1 MKKSQIVESD
11 IFSHFISLGYL
22 PRWIVLIIDVLLCA
36 FSLWVASALVMGVY
50 VEPPHFESLLPLWA
64 AYLLLVCVCVTTFW
78 MFHTY
83 SGILRYSNFVDIVK
97 VMCAVL
103 GQFVAMFCINEVAH
117 ALGGK
122 LIFMRWTLVFYAIV
136 AFLLLLLLR
145 MSVKV
150 LFDYLVAHNGQMK
163 PVAVY
168 GTKSAGIGIAKMIR
182 SSDNLKFRLAAFI
195 DDVPDVNKKNIFG
208 VQVLSTH
215 NADNLLH
222 FLAKHKIR
230 TIVVSPIKLKEI
242 DPETDLDIF
251 IENNIEVLT
260 VPSMNQWH
268 ENSPMPA
275 TMRPDFKNLQIEDLL
290 ERPAIE
296 IEKSHIVSQLQGK
309 VVMITGAAGS
319 IGSEI
324 VRQLVNYKPKLI
336 VLYDNAETPLHNLRL
351 ELEERKTHCPYVL
364 CIGDMRNRS
373 RLENVIT
380 TYRPNIIYHAAAYKH
395 VPMMEDAPSEC
406 VMANVMGTR
415 YIADLAV
422 ENGVEAFVM
431 VSTDKAVNPTNVMGA
446 SKRIAEIY
454 VQSLFRKMARTNAS
468 TTKFI
473 TTRFGNVLGS
483 NGSVIPLFRH
493 QIEKGGPVT
502 VTHPDIIR
510 YFMTIPEACQL
521 VLEAG
526 SMGEGGEIFVFDMG
540 RPVKIV
546 DLARKMIRLAGYR
559 PEIDIPITYTGLR
572 PGEKLYE
579 ELLNAKEVTQPT
591 YNEKILIATV
601 REYEFDDIVNDIDRL
616 IEYARLYKSYLVV
629 SQMKRIVPEFISKN
643 SQFERLDIESNQQ

>member
-22 PRWIVLIIDVLLCA
+22 PRWIVLIFDVLLCVL
-36 FSLWVASALVMGVY
+36 SLWVASVLVMGVY
-50 VEPPHFESLLPLWA
+50 VNPPHFDPLWPRWA
-64 AYLLLVCVCVTTFW
+64 VYLLLVCVCVVTFW
-78 MFHTY
+78 TFHTY

-97 VMCAVL
+97 VLCAIL
-103 GQFVAMFCINEVAH
+103 TQFVVLFCVNEVCRAVSD
-117 ALGGK
+117 K
-122 LIFMRWTLVFYAIV
+122 LLFMRWTLVFYTII

-150 LFDYLVAHNGQMK
+150 VFDYLVAHNGQMK

-195 DDVPDVNKKNIFG
+195 DDMSDANNKNIFG
-208 VQVLSTH
+208 VQVVSTR
-215 NADNLLH
+215 NADKLLH
-222 FLAKHKIR
+222 FLAKRKIR
-230 TIVVSPIKLKEI
+230 TVIVSPLKLKEI

-260 VPSMNQWH
+260 VPSMSEWH
-268 ENSPMPA
+268 ENALASGIV
-275 TMRPDFKNLQIEDLL
+275 RPDFKNLQIEDLL

-296 IEKSHIVSQLQGK
+296 IEKSHIRAQLQDK

-324 VRQLVNYKPKLI
+324 VRQLTTYHPKLL

-351 ELEERKTHCPYVL
+351 ELEERKIGCPYVL
-364 CIGDMRNRS
+364 CIGDMRNRA
-373 RLENVIT
+373 RLEHVISS
-380 TYRPNIIYHAAAYKH
+380 YRPHVIYHAAAYKH
-395 VPMMEDAPSEC
+395 VPMMEDSPSEC
-406 VMANVMGTR
+406 VMVNVMGTR

-422 ENGVEAFVM
+422 AYGVATFVM

-454 VQSLFRKMARTNAS
+454 VQSLYRKQVVSNPA

-526 SMGEGGEIFVFDMG
+526 SMGEGGEIFIFDMG

-559 PEIDIPITYTGLR
+559 PEIDIPISYTGLR

-579 ELLNAKEVTQPT
+579 ELLNVKEMTQPT
-591 YNEKILIATV
+591 YNEKILIAKV
-601 REYEFDDIVNDIDRL
+601 REYDFDEVEHDVDRL
-616 IEYARLYKSYLVV
+616 IELARLYKSYLVV

-643 SQFERLDIESNQQ
+643 SQFERLDIEPNEA